1 MTLYLI
7 IAAGLLAVAYGIWA
21 RASLMK
27 ASTGNERMNEI
38 AGAIQEGAKAYLKK
52 QYTAIAIVGV
62 VVTILLFILFRG
74 MIAPVGFVIGAVLSG
89 IAGYV
94 GMLVSVQANVRT
106 TEASRSSLGAGL
118 NIAFKAG
125 AITGMLVAG
134 LALLG
139 LAGYYYIL
147 TGPMGHDSNSREVI
161 DGLVSLSL
169 GASLISVFARLGG
182 GIFTKGADV
191 GGDLV
196 GKVEAGIPEDDPRNP
211 ATIADNVGDNVGDCW
226 CLGLFCLE
234 QSARLPS
241 IQWRLPPLVL

>member
-7 IAAGLLAVAYGIWA
+7 IGAGLIAVLYGIIT

-38 AGAIQEGAKAYLKK
+38 AGAIQEGAKAYLNK
-52 QYTAIAIVGV
+52 QYKTIAIVGV
-62 VVTILLFILFRG
+62 VVTILLALLFKNA
-74 MIAPVGFVIGAVLSG
+74 IAPVGFVIGAVLSG

-106 TEASRSSLGAGL
+106 TEASRGSLGAGL
-118 NIAFKAG
+118 NVAFKAG

-139 LAGYYYIL
+139 LAVYYMVL
-147 TGPMGHDSNSREVI
+147 TGPMGADARGVI

-182 GIFTKGADV
+182 GIFRDICCDHRGHNGSRLHPLW
-191 GGDLV
+191 GGWLSRS
-196 GKVEAGIPEDDPRNP
+196 ISN
-211 ATIADNVGDNVGDCW
+211 GDCGGVYPYIY
-226 CLGLFCLE
+226 CRNILCPLG
-234 QSARLPS
+234 
-241 IQWRLPPLVL
+241 